1 MRHSLQRIL
10 LEMDRHERKASTES
24 SGPINEA
31 YAMIEYLQTVLTEV
45 KLCIQND
52 EFRNASDEIFFFRNV
67 KPQILGKLMY
77 YNKVARIESGCPV
90 YEGTLYVKYFSAK
103 LKELKQKFSEY
114 ICNSDFYRYYRSGR
128 TDLDHI
134 YFRLGNINYHD
145 GLSSFV
151 FEIDPNFSTYYDN
164 KVAQIIASEALY
176 QYLLEKFSLEQN
188 PETFIKQGDLKDV
201 FWTGTKSA
209 LIELIYALFA
219 SGLISNGEITI
230 KKLSI
235 VFQVLFQVDLNDI
248 HHAFHRMKVRAG
260 SRTAFLDQL
269 KSALEQ
275 YMEESL

>member
-1 MRHSLQRIL
+1 
-10 LEMDRHERKASTES
+10 
-24 SGPINEA
+24 
-31 YAMIEYLQTVLTEV
+31 
-45 KLCIQND
+45 
-52 EFRNASDEIFFFRNV
+52 
-67 KPQILGKLMY
+67 
-77 YNKVARIESGCPV
+77 
-90 YEGTLYVKYFSAK
+90 
-103 LKELKQKFSEY
+103 
-114 ICNSDFYRYYRSGR
+114 SGR

-235 VFQVLFQVDLNDI
+235 VFQVLFQ
-248 HHAFHRMKVRAG
+248 
-260 SRTAFLDQL
+260 
-269 KSALEQ
+269 
-275 YMEESL
+275 